1 MREEGELPL
10 RSLLKSRANP
20 ASLLMSVKTLS
31 PYLQRTI
38 PVLPVFDLLSVTLK
52 LTLDGGKLAVF
63 LFLTVSL
70 WEDTAGR
77 LNTES
82 RQREKRSNALI
93 RIHRLVFDG
102 VGCVLEGSE
111 II

>member
-52 LTLDGGKLAVF
+52 LTLDE
-63 LFLTVSL
+63 SL
-70 WEDTAGR
+70 WGEISGIFIFDCGSVGR
-77 LNTES
+77 HC
-82 RQREKRSNALI
+82 RETK
-93 RIHRLVFDG
+93 H
-102 VGCVLEGSE
+102 
-111 II
+111 